1 MNDNKLGYKQCVEA
15 TTNATGIES
24 GEYVSTIDL
33 IGTPNILIVYSP
45 GGNGHILAGELWC
58 CDGPPSVLLVT

>member
-1 MNDNKLGYKQCVEA
+1 MSGEA

-33 IGTPNILIVYSP
+33 VVTPNILIVYSP
-45 GGNGHILAGELWC
+45 GGNGHILARELWC
-58 CDGPPSVLLVT
+58 SDNPPSVLMTLVQRCYPCT